1 FLARIEPQVLEHRD
15 VARAEAVDRVDRV
28 RLVRHAERPD
38 GGTTGE
44 QYREGLRDDP
54 RAQLALRR
62 ALRPAEV
69 RREDERRLPFPE
81 LVDRRDRG
89 GDPAVVGDGAVGGE
103 WHVEVDAEEHP
114 GPGDVPE

>member
-1 FLARIEPQVLEHRD
+1 MRASATTRD
-15 VARAEAVDRVDRV
+15 
-28 RLVRHAERPD
+28 
-38 GGTTGE
+38 
-44 QYREGLRDDP
+44 
-54 RAQLALRR
+54 AQLVLRH

-89 GDPAVVGDGAVGGE
+89 GDPAVVGDRAVVGE

-114 GPGDVPE
+114 GPGDVPELVERSEPAGRHRFDATISTRSMSRLE